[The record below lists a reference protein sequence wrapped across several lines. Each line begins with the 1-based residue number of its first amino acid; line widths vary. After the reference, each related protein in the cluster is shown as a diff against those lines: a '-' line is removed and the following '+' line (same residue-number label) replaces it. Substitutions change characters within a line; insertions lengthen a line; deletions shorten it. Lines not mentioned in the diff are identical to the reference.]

1 MVSFSPE
8 QMMETWY
15 EKAAIPYI
23 YLRLG
28 SRFRFAEVN
37 DPDSNAA
44 AANGQFILIRRD
56 VYDEV
61 GGHASV
67 AANVL
72 EDVGLA
78 TRVKQAGHRIWFGSG
93 KGIVRV
99 RMYRTFPAMWEG
111 WKKNLYTLMGGTPQ
125 GGEIRIGTSAAA
137 VTALAP
143 CSDDCLA
150 GNGIGVVGIRGLGG
164 RPGRTSLRL
173 RYGTPTQWF
182 FAGFA
187 DLWHCRPDPVR
198 SDSLGFLP

>member
-15 EKAAIPYI
+15 EKATIPYV

-72 EDVGLA
+72 EDVALA

-99 RMYRTFPAMWEG
+99 RMYRTFAAMWEG

-125 GGEIRIGTSAAA
+125 AVKSESARALLPLFLSLLAA
-137 VTALAP
+137 I
-143 CSDDCLA
+143 DCLA
-150 GNGIGVVGIRGLGG
+150 GIGIGVVGIRSLGG
-164 RPGRTSLRL
+164 RPARDFSPLTVWNSSAMVFR
-173 RYGTPTQWF
+173 RV
-182 FAGFA
+182 
-187 DLWHCRPDPVR
+187 C
-198 SDSLGFLP
+198 